1 MRNELGKLLFPALI
15 GGAFLLLACDGGD
28 GPSNPRDGGSNDEYN
43 AFTDKRDGN
52 VYRVVEVDGRMWM
65 AENLRYRDVKAD
77 PILEDNSWCASGDK
91 KKCEKEGFLY
101 SWAAVMLDS
110 SCAESK
116 CDVVYPHR
124 GICPEGWHV
133 AENYEWQELFEF
145 AAGQDSLL
153 VKYPGFDWSPTG
165 AYYADGDLLID
176 DVDSYYWTSSARA
189 SNEAFVWLLED
200 GLADFFHIESV
211 KGNGFA
217 VRCVAD
223 SGEVKLDKYV
233 EFEIPERPSSHEGSS
248 SSRRVYSSSSSF
260 MERSSSSYTIDV
272 SYVAEGGLNA
282 FTDKRDGN
290 VYRVLTVGP
299 QIWMV
304 DNLRY
309 NDTAASPALKS
320 YSWCIG
326 SGDDCGKDGY
336 LYDFAAVMDV
346 PECAYSLCEVSYPHR
361 GICPEGWH
369 VPSNDE
375 WDFLLKEAVAL
386 GVPLDSYLGFPSA
399 PTGEHGSKTTMDNC
413 ARYWTASQANAE
425 ASYEYYRCGR
435 DSNFYSQSY
444 RKSYGYALRCVA
456 DSGEVKLDKYIIPE
470 ESSSSSEKSS
480 SSSRPQYSCD
490 YSCFSSSSNETLA
503 ESSSSEGYVFRDD
516 LETFTDERDGEVYRV
531 VEIGTQV
538 WMAENLRYV
547 DSTETPVLKGSTFCW
562 QDDPEN
568 CKVRGALYLW
578 HAAMGKTEE
587 ECGYEKDCSLDSPV
601 RGICPA
607 GFHVPTDDEWLLL
620 QSVVGIYP
628 GSRMWAVPRGTD
640 AYGFGAV
647 PSGEMDGREGR
658 AYSSGENA
666 HYWSATSSN
675 SRSAV
680 DWYLHVNEFKGQ
692 SFDKRMGYAVRCVR
706 DAENTPD

>member
-15 GGAFLLLACDGGD
+15 GGVFLLLACDGGD

-52 VYRVVEVDGRMWM
+52 VYRVVEVGGRTWM

-91 KKCEKEGFLY
+91 EKCEKEGFLY

-133 AENYEWQELFEF
+133 AENYEWQELFDF
-145 AAGQDSLL
+145 AAGQDFLL
-153 VKYPGFDWSPTG
+153 VKYPGIDWSPTG
-165 AYYADGDLLID
+165 AYYADEDLLID

-200 GLADFFHIESV
+200 GLADFFHIEST
-211 KGNGFA
+211 KDNGFA

-248 SSRRVYSSSSSF
+248 SSRRVYSSSSSAK
-260 MERSSSSYTIDV
+260 ERSSSSYTIDV

-282 FTDKRDGN
+282 FTDKRDDN

-444 RKSYGYALRCVA
+444 SKSYGYALRCVA

-480 SSSRPQYSCD
+480 SSS
-490 YSCFSSSSNETLA
+490 SSMSVAKEL
-503 ESSSSEGYVFRDD
+503 ESFVD
-516 LETFTDERDGEVYRV
+516 TRDGNEYGAVQ
-531 VEIGTQV
+531 VENLI
-538 WMAENLRYV
+538 WMTDNLRYA
-547 DSTETPVLKGSTFCW
+547 DSVATPALKGNTVCVA
-562 QDDPEN
+562 DGCEKGN
-568 CKVRGALYLW
+568 LYTYS
-578 HAAMGKTEE
+578 AAVGNS
-587 ECGYEKDCSLDSPV
+587 ECAKELCFASYDAIQ
-601 RGICPA
+601 GICPEKWRLPTRYDWLTLDDKVKA
-607 GFHVPTDDEWLLL
+607 NKDILTDLAFVPTGERDENGNRRNDSYARFWLANEDGNKSAYEAYNYVGALKLDL
-620 QSVVGIYP
+620 QSYLK
-628 GSRMWAVPRGTD
+628 
-640 AYGFGAV
+640 AY
-647 PSGEMDGREGR
+647 
-658 AYSSGENA
+658 
-666 HYWSATSSN
+666 
-675 SRSAV
+675 
-680 DWYLHVNEFKGQ
+680 
-692 SFDKRMGYAVRCVR
+692 GYAVRCVK
-706 DAENTPD
+706 DAVNTPE